1 MTPGICGSNS
11 NNNDCVTD
19 MDLDMRSNVAM
30 NSNSV
35 SSHLNSIVNV
45 NGNMNGNTN
54 VNTNVNVKEMT
65 EKKKK
70 EEKKEEE
77 MEGTTDKPPSSS
89 NKNKNKFSYPPKSI
103 QESTWI
109 RNIHLDP
116 TQALHERPT
125 IDDIKQWTFDPLL
138 YHDEC
143 LTSVFPELIQ
153 YYQFD
158 TKYSIPLTILNNFSN
173 EVMKN
178 HRNPLY
184 HNWFHITSVLHMTF
198 MFLTEGG
205 GEEYLDDIDI
215 FALLFGAFI
224 HDVDHTGRNNVFENN
239 SNSVLSQKFQ
249 KASPLENNSVAVT
262 YQQILTQPHC
272 NILSGFE
279 REEVEGSTSIG
290 VLKELIKEI
299 VLITD
304 VPTYHG
310 ALVKKVKLL
319 QDKVTATFGTELSL
333 SRSTSETESGTPPAA
348 VVSSSSS
355 ASSSVVWDK
364 HNTEHRLMLCQVI
377 IKAADISNPI
387 LIDSGACKDW
397 ALRICTEFKLQYD
410 KEVELDLPIVPF
422 MNVNDEYEMAK
433 CQMGFYMFMALPF
446 FEVVGE
452 VLPKT
457 KFLSQQGTI
466 NLNYYKEYIAYVD
479 TRRKSEEEA
488 KDEKEEHKKEDVTV
502 TENGDTKS

>member
-54 VNTNVNVKEMT
+54 VNVNVNVKEKA
-65 EKKKK
+65 EKKK
-70 EEKKEEE
+70 EEKKEE
-77 MEGTTDKPPSSS
+77 MEVDETSS
-89 NKNKNKFSYPPKSI
+89 NKNKKKFSYPPKSI

-153 YYQFD
+153 YYHFD